1 MKYNKNTFDPYAE
14 IRDIIHTQVDF
25 IVYSRI
31 WRDVVILISQ
41 QLDVRHDL
49 NDEVYYIFQK
59 PNL

>member
-1 MKYNKNTFDPYAE
+1 MKYNNSTFDPYFE

-31 WRDVVILISQ
+31 WRDVVIPISQ